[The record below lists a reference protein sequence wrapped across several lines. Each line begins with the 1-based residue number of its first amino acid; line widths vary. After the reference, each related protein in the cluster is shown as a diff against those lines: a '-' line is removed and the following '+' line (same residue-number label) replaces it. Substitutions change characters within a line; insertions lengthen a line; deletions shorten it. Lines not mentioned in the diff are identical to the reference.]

1 MNLYDFR
8 VGIFHVSIL
17 YIPIF
22 KKEKNKTF
30 ENEEKISA
38 KKNYFKFNHD
48 RVSDISESYFTQ

>member
-22 KKEKNKTF
+22 LNKTF
-30 ENEEKISA
+30 ENGQKISA
-38 KKNYFKFNHD
+38 KNLFQIQ
-48 RVSDISESYFTQ
+48 S